1 MTTDSKRF
9 TGKTALVTGGASGIG
24 QAAVE
29 RFASEG
35 ASVMITDV
43 NESTGASF
51 AKSLGSAAA
60 FHKLDV
66 ASEDAWKSAVSECI
80 EHFGSL
86 DILVNNAGIGFV
98 EGQLTPEEMT
108 LDEWQLVNRINM
120 DGVMLGC
127 KLAIE
132 AMKETGGAIVNI
144 ASVGGLFASP
154 LAVPYGAGKAAVI
167 QFTKT
172 IAFYCAKRGYPIRCN
187 SILPGPIR
195 TSLYETFTDE
205 QREANARGIPMGR
218 VGTAEEIASAI
229 AFLCSDDAS
238 YITGTQLVVDGGL
251 SSANPMRAAD

>member
-29 RFASEG
+29 RFAREG

-98 EGQLTPEEMT
+98 EGQLTP
-108 LDEWQLVNRINM
+108 
-120 DGVMLGC
+120 
-127 KLAIE
+127 
-132 AMKETGGAIVNI
+132 
-144 ASVGGLFASP
+144 
-154 LAVPYGAGKAAVI
+154 
-167 QFTKT
+167 
-172 IAFYCAKRGYPIRCN
+172 
-187 SILPGPIR
+187 
-195 TSLYETFTDE
+195 
-205 QREANARGIPMGR
+205 
-218 VGTAEEIASAI
+218 
-229 AFLCSDDAS
+229 
-238 YITGTQLVVDGGL
+238 
-251 SSANPMRAAD
+251 